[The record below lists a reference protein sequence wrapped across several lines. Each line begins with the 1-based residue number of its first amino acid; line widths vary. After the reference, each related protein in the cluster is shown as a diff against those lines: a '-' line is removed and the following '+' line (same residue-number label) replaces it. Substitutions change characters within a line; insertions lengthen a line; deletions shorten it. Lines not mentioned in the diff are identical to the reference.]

1 MDNGKLSFQV
11 ASGLFWAFGE
21 RILAQG
27 ISFIVSIILARIL
40 LPEEYG
46 AVSLLLIFI
55 NIANVFVS
63 NGFGEALIR
72 KKDAS
77 SDDYSTIFLCSLTVS
92 FVVYLVLF
100 LAAPVIGEFYNNDSL
115 SWLIRIMAFK
125 IPISAI
131 STIQHAY
138 VSNKMIF
145 KKFFFAT
152 LAGTLISGILGIAMA
167 YMGFG
172 AWALV
177 IQYLS
182 NTCIDTLMLFLIVEW
197 RPRLI
202 FKKKSASELLGFGW
216 KVMLSSLI
224 NTVYIELR
232 SLIIGR
238 MYTTADLAFYN
249 KGNQFPSLVINNVNT
264 AIGKVMFPA
273 MSRVS
278 EDIKDL
284 KRAVQLSMKMTS
296 YVVFPILAGL
306 SIIAHPLI
314 TILLTSRWENCI
326 IYLRISCVFWACQP
340 MQTAN
345 WQALKVLGQGNLCIL
360 LEVVKK
366 LIGIILIFVSM
377 HISVTALA
385 ASSAIFGIVSMLI
398 NMIPNGKLIQYSI
411 KEQIIDILPSCW
423 LTIGMC
429 LCIYPLKYFIISPLM
444 LLLTQ
449 VLIGIFVYVLISKV
463 SQNECY
469 KILHCELTAYLQKK
483 HIDKEV

>member
-249 KGNQFPSLVINNVNT
+249 K
-264 AIGKVMFPA
+264 
-273 MSRVS
+273 
-278 EDIKDL
+278 
-284 KRAVQLSMKMTS
+284 
-296 YVVFPILAGL
+296 
-306 SIIAHPLI
+306 
-314 TILLTSRWENCI
+314 
-326 IYLRISCVFWACQP
+326 
-340 MQTAN
+340 
-345 WQALKVLGQGNLCIL
+345 
-360 LEVVKK
+360 
-366 LIGIILIFVSM
+366 
-377 HISVTALA
+377 
-385 ASSAIFGIVSMLI
+385 
-398 NMIPNGKLIQYSI
+398 
-411 KEQIIDILPSCW
+411 
-423 LTIGMC
+423 
-429 LCIYPLKYFIISPLM
+429 
-444 LLLTQ
+444 
-449 VLIGIFVYVLISKV
+449 
-463 SQNECY
+463 
-469 KILHCELTAYLQKK
+469 
-483 HIDKEV
+483 